1 MSTEASDRKRSG
13 ETLRCPANDE
23 RRTTTVLPP
32 VISTEASDCERSGE
46 TRCFSATTNA
56 APPATTQSNHQ
67 NTS

>member
-46 TRCFSATTNA
+46 DPLFFRHYERRSARHH
-56 APPATTQSNHQ
+56 PI
-67 NTS
+67 